1 MASKDYAIEKIVARE
16 ILDSRGNP
24 TIEVEVQT
32 RGGAAGQAAV
42 PSGKSKGR
50 YEATELR
57 DGGRRYN
64 GMGVLKAVRNV
75 NEVIGPRLSGIDIRD
90 QKGID
95 GAMIQLDGTENKSKL
110 GANATLGVS
119 VAAAKAAAAS
129 EGLSLYRYLGG
140 SAATL
145 LPVPFMNIIN
155 GGEHAGSK
163 LDFQEHMV
171 VPLGAENVSEA
182 VRMGAEVYQALR
194 SILLKRYGQTSV
206 NVGDEGGFSPPM
218 DHSSEALEAMMKA
231 VEEMGYQRECRL
243 GLDVAASSFYK
254 GEKGYFVEG
263 KYLSEGELVELY
275 KDLARTYPIV
285 SIEDPLEEASFDG
298 FAEMTRS
305 MSIQIIGDDLFVTN
319 VKRLKQGIEKG
330 AANCLLW
337 KVNQVGTLTEAQ
349 EAAELAR
356 KNGYAVQASHRSG
369 DTEDPFV
376 ADLAVAI
383 SAGQIKSGAPCRA
396 ERTSKYNRLMKIEE
410 ELGSK
415 ARYPHGLRA
424 LRP

>member
-1 MASKDYAIEKIVARE
+1 MVSQDYVIEKVRARE

-24 TIEVEVQT
+24 TIEVEVYT
-32 RGGAAGQAAV
+32 KGGAVGQAAV

-64 GMGVLKAVRNV
+64 GIGVLKAVTNV
-75 NEVIGPRLSGIDIRD
+75 NEVIASKLKGVDVRDQRGIDR
-90 QKGID
+90 
-95 GAMIQLDGTENKSKL
+95 AMIQLDGTENKSKL
-110 GANATLGVS
+110 GANATIGVS

-129 EGLSLYRYLGG
+129 GGQPLYRYLGG

-155 GGEHAGSK
+155 GGEHAGNK

-194 SILLKRYGQTSV
+194 SILLKMYGRTSV

-218 DHSSEALEAMMKA
+218 DRSSEALEVMMEA
-231 VEEMGYQRECRL
+231 VEEMGYQKECSL

-263 KYLSEGELVELY
+263 RYLSEGELIDVY
-275 KDLARTYPIV
+275 KDLVDTYPIV
-285 SIEDPLEEASFDG
+285 SIEDPLEEEAFEG

-337 KVNQVGTLTEAQ
+337 KVNQVGTLTEALG
-349 EAAELAR
+349 AAALAWG
-356 KNGYAVQASHRSG
+356 NGYTVQASHRSG
-369 DTEDPFV
+369 DTEDAFV
-376 ADLAVAI
+376 ADLAVGI
-383 SAGQIKSGAPCRA
+383 GTGQIKTGAPCRG
-396 ERTSKYNRLMKIEE
+396 ERTAKYNRLMRIEE
-410 ELGSK
+410 ELGSR
-415 ARYPHGLRA
+415 ARYPRGLRVQ
-424 LRP
+424 RP